1 MLNNGVDDDL
11 AGMEA
16 DHNLNEDYRMAT
28 ANITTVDLEAIRAQK
43 LKREG
48 LYIISEGDESN
59 CDTPISNRSSF
70 AEEVNL

>member
-28 ANITTVDLEAIRAQK
+28 ANITTVDLEAIRA
-43 LKREG
+43 
-48 LYIISEGDESN
+48 
-59 CDTPISNRSSF
+59 
-70 AEEVNL
+70 